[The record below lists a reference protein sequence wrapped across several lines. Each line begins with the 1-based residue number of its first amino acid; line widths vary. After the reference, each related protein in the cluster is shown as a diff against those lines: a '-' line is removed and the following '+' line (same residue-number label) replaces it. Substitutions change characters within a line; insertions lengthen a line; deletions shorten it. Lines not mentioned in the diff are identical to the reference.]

1 VIQVI
6 DGDYAATRAALR
18 EFAAQV
24 EGAEVGLFYYAGHGL
39 QVDGRNYLVPVDA
52 KLVHERELFWQAF
65 GVDFALQ
72 LMETAGV
79 AVKLVILDA
88 CRDNPLARNLAR
100 TIDAAGR
107 SAAIGRGLAPVE
119 RVSGTLIAY
128 ATAPGAIAEDGSG
141 RNSPFTTALLK
152 WIDAPD
158 LDVRAMFGQ
167 VRADVMAATGKKQVP
182 WVSESIVG
190 EFRFRVEIPV
200 VPPAAASTPSS
211 APAEPGPAAFELA
224 FWNSIA
230 DSDDAAAFEEYLKQ
244 FPNGRFAGLA
254 RLKIAA
260 AQAAAET
267 ETAMAGPP
275 APAIEPVEA
284 AYVAVKNANVRAAPT
299 VRAAK
304 VGRIDQGTKVH
315 VAGKVKGQNWYL
327 VERDDKPL
335 GYVYGAL
342 LLPPEDAQA
351 ALAPPAE
358 LRRPSGATPALDAY
372 PGRRRSGESFRDCAE
387 CPEMVVVPTGEFIAG
402 PVKDGG
408 EGMEGR
414 FAHKDEPKLANN
426 KIEISRPFA
435 ISRTEITQGQFA
447 RFVAVTKHKMGP
459 CENLKEKNWRD
470 VPERNDNL
478 PVACVNR
485 DDALKF
491 AEWLSAQT
499 AYRYELPS
507 ETEWEFA
514 ARAGQTSIW
523 PWAAHESA
531 CRFANV
537 RDLTH
542 SKRVEGKNDSLPCS
556 DGHKASA
563 PVGSYRANAF
573 GLFDMVGNLWEIVK
587 DCSDKPVT
595 TDSATAFIPISRGAA
610 ATVTSPCAFRVEKGG
625 SYNEIAMFLRFSHRD
640 PHQVVGVRL
649 VESGFRV
656 KREVDR

>member
-65 GVDFALQ
+65 GTDFALQ

-79 AVKLVILDA
+79 PVKLMILDA

-100 TIDAAGR
+100 SVSAAGR
-107 SAAIGRGLAPVE
+107 STAIGRGLAPVE

-200 VPPAAASTPSS
+200 PPPAAAPTPPG

-230 DSDDAAAFEEYLKQ
+230 DSDDAAVFEEYLKQ
-244 FPNGRFAGLA
+244 FPDGRFAGLA
-254 RLKIAA
+254 RRKI
-260 AQAAAET
+260 

-284 AYVAVKNANVRAAPT
+284 AYVAVKNANVREQPT
-299 VRAAK
+299 VRSAK
-304 VGRIDQGTKVH
+304 VAMVERGTEVH
-315 VAGKVKGQNWYL
+315 VAGKVKGRNWYL

-335 GYVYGAL
+335 GYVYGEL
-342 LLPPEDAQA
+342 LLPPEEARV
-351 ALAPPAE
+351 ALAPPPAPE
-358 LRRPSGATPALDAY
+358 RPSAATPAVGAY
-372 PGRRRSGESFRDCAE
+372 PSTRRPGETFRDCAE
-387 CPEMVVVPTGEFIAG
+387 CPEMVVIPAG
-402 PVKDGG
+402 SFTMGSPAS
-408 EGMEGR
+408 EEGR
-414 FAHKDEPKLANN
+414 DDNEGPQHRVTIP
-426 KIEISRPFA
+426 RPFA
-435 ISRTEITQGQFA
+435 LGKYE
-447 RFVAVTKHKMGP
+447 VT
-459 CENLKEKNWRD
+459 
-470 VPERNDNL
+470 
-478 PVACVNR
+478 
-485 DDALKF
+485 F
-491 AEWLSAQT
+491 AEWDACVREGGCSHRPSDQGWGRGNRPVINVSWEDARQYGRWLGRKT
-499 AYRYELPS
+499 GHEYRLPS
-507 ETEWEFA
+507 EAEWEYA
-514 ARAGQTSIW
+514 ARAGTTTPFHFGRMISPSQANYDGNYSYNNGPKGAYRQQTI
-523 PWAAHESA
+523 A
-531 CRFANV
+531 
-537 RDLTH
+537 
-542 SKRVEGKNDSLPCS
+542 
-556 DGHKASA
+556 
-563 PVGSYRANAF
+563 VGSFPANAF
-573 GLFDMVGNLWEIVK
+573 GLHDVHGNVWEWVK
-587 DCSDKPVT
+587 DCWNGSYRGTPTDGVAWT
-595 TDSATAFIPISRGAA
+595 TEQ
-610 ATVTSPCAFRVEKGG
+610 CAGRVLRGG
-625 SYNEIAMFLRFSHRD
+625 SWYDNPRNVRSADRVRD
-640 PHQVVGVRL
+640 DSGDRDNIL
-649 VESGFRV
+649 GFRLA
-656 KREVDR
+656 RTLP